1 VHLGDALHES
11 FYSLGQLVDST
22 VACLLIFGKFLKP
35 SLVLLGEF
43 TQASVGLG
51 GLLNQARQCFFDSV
65 DARRHLPVLVGQQ
78 GVE

>member
-1 VHLGDALHES
+1 VHLGDALDEG

-51 GLLNQARQCFFDSV
+51 SLL
-65 DARRHLPVLVGQQ
+65 RRGALALLLSGRCAKASA
-78 GVE
+78 GTGRSAGR